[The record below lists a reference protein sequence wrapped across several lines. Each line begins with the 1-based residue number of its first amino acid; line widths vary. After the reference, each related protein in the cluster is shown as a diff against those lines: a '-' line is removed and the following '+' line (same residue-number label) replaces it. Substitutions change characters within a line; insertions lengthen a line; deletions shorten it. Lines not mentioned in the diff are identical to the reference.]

1 MWLGGLERERHS
13 GYALYMSRLSLT
25 HSHQLKGLNTAA
37 IILRPAGIMGNDDE
51 SFRLSEICVRL
62 SRCAKSDVSYKG

>member
-1 MWLGGLERERHS
+1 ML
-13 GYALYMSRLSLT
+13 LT
-25 HSHQLKGLNTAA
+25 DDV

-62 SRCAKSDVSYKG
+62 SRCAKSDVSHKG